1 MLKYK
6 IEKKIMKLEE
16 EKKEVAAK
24 LKPEQKGSFSKFF
37 LVVIG
42 NLFINLVLSK
52 LFTSSMMH

>member
-37 LVVIG
+37 QLYQVIYS
-42 NLFINLVLSK
+42 LIWS
-52 LFTSSMMH
+52 